1 LAEISVESM
10 AFVCMYQN
18 LGVWVHI

>member
-18 LGVWVHI
+18 LAYR